1 METNFIKAE
10 IETTETWV
18 IRRRRYFIRGWCAD
32 CAREVSLLVPEEA
45 ARLACLELR
54 SFYVLMENNRFHV
67 HYFGEAAKREPFI
80 CLNSLCFI

>member
-18 IRRRRYFIRGWCAD
+18 IRRRRYFIRGWCGE

-45 ARLACLELR
+45 ARLACLDLR
-54 SFYVLMENNRFHV
+54 NFYVLMENNRFHV
-67 HYFGEAAKREPFI
+67 HYFGEAAKRQPFI